1 MRLVMTRRSF
11 VSVRTVDLI
20 VIGMFTQNR
29 CNLGVMLQLIEFC
42 FEPLFRPFVL
52 PLQLLTQPP
61 LHVARYPGATA
72 AFGMKNQCCR
82 NSTHTHQATL
92 DNFSS
97 SDKYFTLI
105 HINDYITR

>member
-52 PLQLLTQPP
+52 PPP
-61 LHVARYPGATA
+61 ASNAATVDVARYPGATA

-82 NSTHTHQATL
+82 VSTHTHKVTL

>member
-1 MRLVMTRRSF
+1 MTRRSF

-61 LHVARYPGATA
+61 LTWRGT
-72 AFGMKNQCCR
+72 
-82 NSTHTHQATL
+82 QAQQRL
-92 DNFSS
+92 SG
-97 SDKYFTLI
+97 
-105 HINDYITR
+105 